1 MQHQTKRDLRQQRAR
16 EHLSGHCLANSTSKT
31 QSRLSSRPTTPCI
44 HQFRLA
50 CIRRP
55 NAQSLGEPVMAVY
68 CTITLEARP
77 LGINGAITPI
87 HSGRLNGQSLPSQE
101 NYPAVQPAPRDNRL
115 LVVLGS

>member
-1 MQHQTKRDLRQQRAR
+1 
-16 EHLSGHCLANSTSKT
+16 
-31 QSRLSSRPTTPCI
+31 
-44 HQFRLA
+44 
-50 CIRRP
+50 
-55 NAQSLGEPVMAVY
+55 MAVY

-87 HSGRLNGQSLPSQE
+87 YSGRLNGQSLPSQE